1 MHPFGEVSTHLER
14 VREQVLIAALAMDAK
29 CAHSPYA
36 LATWQDR
43 KNPCASEKEPVPWG
57 LQKVWR
63 RRFERAIVRT
73 QTREAWFE
81 EFNDL
86 REVYDNLL
94 WFTLN
99 FRTTHTAFDTGI
111 TLFRLNGEPLSAH
124 HALEMSSLFECP
136 DWSQLG
142 YLICYLRCRAARFPI
157 QRAWAAKNFF
167 PFFAL
172 ACLRPPCR
180 CIAVELYE
188 LLDELIEDNCM
199 AVNPRM
205 WPLNSAEFSD
215 YLAAFDELGDNLIAK
230 EYVREW
236 GAECL
241 IWIWQ
246 LVERRNLPLLQAIN
260 RSLHDTLRPDIP
272 RRFQERITEA
282 IDRHGHTLLGIDA
295 PAPSSVVGAPA
306 AISTSVPG
314 NVRPCSR
321 CK

>member
-1 MHPFGEVSTHLER
+1 MHPFGEVSTHLET
-14 VREQVLIAALAMDAK
+14 VRGQVLIAALAMNAK
-29 CAHSPYA
+29 CAPSPYA

-99 FRTTHTAFDTGI
+99 ARTPHTAFDTCI
-111 TLFRLNGEPLSAH
+111 TLFRLNGEPLNGR

-142 YLICYLRCRAARFPI
+142 YLICYLRCQAERFPI

-188 LLDELIEDNCM
+188 LLDELIEDNRM
-199 AVNPRM
+199 AVDSRI
-205 WPLNSAEFSD
+205 WPHNSAEFSD
-215 YLAAFDELGDNLIAK
+215 YLVAFDKLGDHLIANK
-230 EYVREW
+230 YVSEW
-236 GAECL
+236 GKECL

-246 LVERRNLPLLQAIN
+246 LVERRNLSLLKAID
-260 RSLHDTLRPDIP
+260 RSQQDTLRPDIP
-272 RRFQERITEA
+272 RRFQERITAA
-282 IDRHGHTLLGIDA
+282 IVRHGQTLLGVDA
-295 PAPSSVVGAPA
+295 LASSSIASAPVAVCTA
-306 AISTSVPG
+306 VPG
-314 NVRPCSR
+314 HIR
-321 CK
+321 